1 MVSSITKIVL
11 IGAGLAIAAGLVY
24 IQYQFQTGQSHESQ
38 IARARLGQGEAPK
51 VGRERLLDTLDE
63 IMRDFN
69 RTGTGPPTRSIRD
82 ILNITDRTANAVAYY
97 DDLAREEQKYEPWA
111 LR

>member
-11 IGAGLAIAAGLVY
+11 IGAGIAIAVGLVY

-63 IMRDFN
+63 IMKDFN
-69 RTGTGPPTRSIRD
+69 RTSTGPPTRSIRD
-82 ILNITDRTANAVAYY
+82 ILNLTNRTSNAGFLY
-97 DDLAREEQKYEPWA
+97 DLAREEQKYEPWA

>member
-51 VGRERLLDTLDE
+51 VGRERLIDILDD
-63 IMRDFN
+63 IWKN
-69 RTGTGPPTRSIRD
+69 STGPPVSIRD
-82 ILNITDRTANAVAYY
+82 ILNNRTRTSNAGFLYNSNLAAQ
-97 DDLAREEQKYEPWA
+97 DLP
-111 LR
+111 

>member
-1 MVSSITKIVL
+1 MVSSITKLVL
-11 IGAGLAIAAGLVY
+11 IGAGIAIAVGLVY

-51 VGRERLLDTLDE
+51 VGRERLIDTLDE
-63 IMRDFN
+63 ILKKYN
-69 RTGTGPPTRSIRD
+69 STGPPISIRD
-82 ILNITDRTANAVAYY
+82 ILNNNTRANAVAYY
-97 DDLAREEQKYEPWA
+97 DLAAEEQKYEPWA